1 MRIGIVSRCDVRE
14 ALQLAGDISK
24 HLKECAEVVYDK
36 GTANKLD
43 ERGVELKNLEVDV
56 IVAVGGD
63 GTILRVLQNISRPIP
78 IIGINMGKVGFL
90 AEISPENAFYA
101 VDKLIRGFEVSAQS
115 RLAISINGK
124 ELPPAT
130 NEAVIVTSRP
140 AKILEYRIEVDGGLL
155 DDLRADG
162 VVIAT
167 STGSTAYAMS
177 AGGPIVDPRVD
188 AFIIVPLAPYKLS
201 ARPWVIFGESTIN
214 VKMMGKDAVIVIDG
228 QYSEV
233 AHKDDVLTFKKAD
246 TESLFVVGERSFF
259 EKVAAKL
266 R

>member
-1 MRIGIVSRCDVRE
+1 MKIGIVSRCDVRE
-14 ALQLAGDISK
+14 ALELAREIGA
-24 HLKECAEVVYDK
+24 HLTEHAEIVYDK
-36 GTANKLD
+36 DTAEQLGNC
-43 ERGVELKNLEVDV
+43 GVEIKKLGVDV

-63 GTILRVLQNISRPIP
+63 GTILRVLQNIPYPIP
-78 IIGINMGKVGFL
+78 VIGINMGKVGFL
-90 AEISPENAFYA
+90 AEISPDNAFNA
-101 VDKLIRGFEVSAQS
+101 VDKLIGGFEVSAHS

-124 ELPPAT
+124 DLPPAT

-140 AKILEYRIEVDGGLL
+140 AKILEYGIEVDGSLL

-177 AGGPIVDPRVD
+177 AGGPIVDPKVD

-201 ARPWVIFGESTIN
+201 ARPWVISGESTVN

-233 AHKDDVLTFKKAD
+233 VHKDDLLTFKKAL
-246 TESLFVVGERSFF
+246 TEALFVVGEKSFF
-259 EKVAAKL
+259 DKVVAKL

>member
-1 MRIGIVSRCDVRE
+1 MKIGIVSRCDVQE
-14 ALQLAGDISK
+14 ALELAREIGT
-24 HLKECAEVVYDK
+24 HLTEHAEIVYDK
-36 GTANKLD
+36 DTAEQLGNC
-43 ERGVELKNLEVDV
+43 GVEIKKLGVDV

-63 GTILRVLQNISRPIP
+63 GTILRILQNIPYPIP
-78 IIGINMGKVGFL
+78 VIGINMGKVGFL
-90 AEISPENAFYA
+90 AEISPENAFNA
-101 VDKLIRGFEVSAQS
+101 VDKLIGGFEVSAHS

-124 ELPPAT
+124 DLPPAT

-140 AKILEYRIEVDGGLL
+140 AKILEYCIEVDGSLL

-177 AGGPIVDPRVD
+177 AGGPIVDPKVD

-201 ARPWVIFGESTIN
+201 ARPWVISGESTIN

-233 AHKDDVLTFKKAD
+233 VHKDDLLTFKKAL
-246 TESLFVVGERSFF
+246 TESLFVVGEKSFF
-259 EKVAAKL
+259 DKVVAKL

>member
-14 ALQLAGDISK
+14 AIQLAGDIGK
-24 HLKECAEVVYDK
+24 HLEERVEIVYDK
-36 GTANKLD
+36 GTGDKLD
-43 ERGVELKNLEVDV
+43 EHGVELKKFEVDV

-63 GTILRVLQNISRPIP
+63 GTILRVLQDISHPIP

-90 AEISPENAFYA
+90 AEISPENAFQA
-101 VDKLIRGFEVSAQS
+101 VDKLIEGFEVSAQS

-124 ELPPAT
+124 ELPTAT
-130 NEAVIVTSRP
+130 NEAVIVTRRP
-140 AKILEYRIEVDGGLL
+140 AKILEYRIKVDGGLL

-201 ARPWVIFGESTIN
+201 ARPWLIFSESTIS
-214 VKMMGKDAVIVIDG
+214 VKMTGKDAVIAIDG

-233 AHKDDVLTFKKAD
+233 VHKNDVLTFERAD

>member
-14 ALQLAGDISK
+14 AIQLAGDIGK
-24 HLKECAEVVYDK
+24 HLKECVEIVYDK
-36 GTANKLD
+36 GTADKLD
-43 ERGVELKNLEVDV
+43 VCGVELKKFEVDA

-63 GTILRVLQNISRPIP
+63 GTILRVLQDISHPIP

-90 AEISPENAFYA
+90 AEISPENAFQA
-101 VDKLIRGFEVSAQS
+101 VDKLIEGFEVSAQS

-124 ELPPAT
+124 ELPTAT
-130 NEAVIVTSRP
+130 NEAVIVTRRP
-140 AKILEYRIEVDGGLL
+140 AKILEYRIKVDGCLL

-201 ARPWVIFGESTIN
+201 ARPWLIFSESTIS
-214 VKMMGKDAVIVIDG
+214 VKMTGKDAVIAIDG

-233 AHKDDVLTFKKAD
+233 VHKNDVLTFKKAD
-246 TESLFVVGERSFF
+246 IESLFVVGERSFF

>member
-1 MRIGIVSRCDVRE
+1 
-14 ALQLAGDISK
+14 
-24 HLKECAEVVYDK
+24 
-36 GTANKLD
+36 
-43 ERGVELKNLEVDV
+43 
-56 IVAVGGD
+56 
-63 GTILRVLQNISRPIP
+63 
-78 IIGINMGKVGFL
+78 
-90 AEISPENAFYA
+90 
-101 VDKLIRGFEVSAQS
+101 
-115 RLAISINGK
+115 
-124 ELPPAT
+124 
-130 NEAVIVTSRP
+130 
-140 AKILEYRIEVDGGLL
+140 
-155 DDLRADG
+155 
-162 VVIAT
+162 
-167 STGSTAYAMS
+167 MS

-233 AHKDDVLTFKKAD
+233 AHKDDLLTFKKAD